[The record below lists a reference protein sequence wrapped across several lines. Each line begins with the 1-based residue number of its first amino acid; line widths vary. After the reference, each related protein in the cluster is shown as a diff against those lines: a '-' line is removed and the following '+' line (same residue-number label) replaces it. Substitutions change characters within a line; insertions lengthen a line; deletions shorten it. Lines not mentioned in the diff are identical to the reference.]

1 MIERAIVN
9 YAQMLFHWFTQ
20 NPFTGASVIYGGAV
34 VAVVLYTYVYDYKT
48 LTDRD

>member
-20 NPFTGASVIYGGAV
+20 NPFTVASVIYGGAV

-48 LTDRD
+48 LTDQD